1 MITIMY
7 ILIGV
12 TLRNS
17 EVLIDQKG
25 DYNHTAATT
34 KARKA
39 VLKML
44 VAVVVAF
51 FACWA
56 PFHSQRLM
64 TIYIKDWTEELLKIQ
79 TYLFY
84 ISGTLYFVSST
95 VNPILYNVMSRKYR
109 RAFKRTLC
117 CCLLSEDFSLDVS
130 VFGSTNPPDA
140 TKKQNSLPYS
150 YSRLLTNKGRTVR
163 EALTVNTSV

>member
-1 MITIMY
+1 MTSYASVLTITAFTYERYIAICHPMKFQSRSSLQRTIKVILLLWIIACCCALPYPIHTRENYILKNPHTGENIDLSLMCSSPDTWRELMTYFLQISTFVFFVFPMTMITIMY

-44 VAVVVAF
+44 GKF
-51 FACWA
+51 
-56 PFHSQRLM
+56 
-64 TIYIKDWTEELLKIQ
+64 E
-79 TYLFY
+79 
-84 ISGTLYFVSST
+84 
-95 VNPILYNVMSRKYR
+95 N
-109 RAFKRTLC
+109 
-117 CCLLSEDFSLDVS
+117 
-130 VFGSTNPPDA
+130 
-140 TKKQNSLPYS
+140 
-150 YSRLLTNKGRTVR
+150 
-163 EALTVNTSV
+163 